1 MEKTIDIQKILHGK
15 MGSKAKFVPHFL
27 INWIRNL
34 IHEDEVNQF
43 LWDSRNKTG
52 TESLTE
58 SVHYLKMTLEI

>member
-52 TESLTE
+52 TEWLTE
-58 SVHYLKMTLEI
+58 CVHYLKMTL